1 MKTNHGK
8 DKSTH
13 LKYKIINIRYK
24 LLGNQEKGNHQL
36 YTQPPQFKTLCSIK
50 NFGKQKWT
58 QYLHSKI
65 GNYT

>member
-36 YTQPPQFKTLCSIK
+36 YTQPPQYKTLCSIK
-50 NFGKQKWT
+50 NFGKQK
-58 QYLHSKI
+58 
-65 GNYT
+65 